1 MYMKSGG
8 APPLHP
14 TALHTPATG
23 KVRTALVAPPPPPS
37 HRVEAPKI
45 KRGIWGVAA
54 PETLCSKSLDCQNRG
69 PDAPQR
75 P

>member
-8 APPLHP
+8 APPPLHP
-14 TALHTPATG
+14 AALHTPAPG
-23 KVRTALVAPPPPPS
+23 KVRCVLVAAPPK
-37 HRVEAPKI
+37 RGEAPKI
-45 KRGIWGVAA
+45 RRGIWGAAA